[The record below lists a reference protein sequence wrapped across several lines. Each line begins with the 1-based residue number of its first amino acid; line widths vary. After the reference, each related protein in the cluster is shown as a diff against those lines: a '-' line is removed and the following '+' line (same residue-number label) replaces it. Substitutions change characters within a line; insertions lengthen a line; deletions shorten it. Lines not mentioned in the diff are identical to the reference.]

1 MKLPLPPA
9 AEFCPDLLRGAQK
22 FCFSRSNLVLILTS
36 SFPCEFLTFWIP
48 FSSVRQ
54 KSPRVLLTGF
64 IPGSLRHPSI
74 PEHPQLF
81 PAPGRHFPAIPRLT
95 RERRPILPL
104 ERDVPAALQ
113 GESGREL
120 NKALDL
126 LSNSPIY
133 LLFLPKKHGGG
144 NWAPRGFGGRW
155 EQVFLGAP
163 AETNCAF
170 PWPGV
175 TFAAQSTAR
184 AKHRVMFW
192 DADNQVCVRI
202 CWISAVGRSKDRAW
216 CFWRLL
222 PQSLH
227 DLFLLPGQGWGH
239 PEQKGKAGWT
249 SRSRKKGTK

>member
-1 MKLPLPPA
+1 MEPPDPGRAGTALSREGSCEQVKLPLPPA

-54 KSPRVLLTGF
+54 ESPRVLLTGF

-81 PAPGRHFPAIPRLT
+81 PAPGRRFPAIPRLT
-95 RERRPILPL
+95 RERWPVLPL

-133 LLFLPKKHGGG
+133 LLFLPKKT
-144 NWAPRGFGGRW
+144 RW
-155 EQVFLGAP
+155 
-163 AETNCAF
+163 
-170 PWPGV
+170 
-175 TFAAQSTAR
+175 R
-184 AKHRVMFW
+184 
-192 DADNQVCVRI
+192 
-202 CWISAVGRSKDRAW
+202 
-216 CFWRLL
+216 
-222 PQSLH
+222 
-227 DLFLLPGQGWGH
+227 
-239 PEQKGKAGWT
+239 
-249 SRSRKKGTK
+249 